1 MENRTMETAPLE
13 IFTAA
18 QVEPK
23 EIKWLWYPY
32 IPFGKLTMIIGDSGD
47 GKSTFALNLAAIL
60 TRGDTLPFTEASDG
74 PMNVVYINSED
85 AADDTIVPR
94 FIKANG
100 ARNRLVFISEKKQ
113 RLSFSDN
120 RIREAII
127 QTRASVCILDP
138 LVSYLG
144 DDVSMNLSNE
154 VRPRLEYLIET
165 ARDTGCAIIVVGHTN
180 KAEGQSAKNR
190 ANGSGDFIAA
200 ARSSLLIGRP
210 PEADNPDHRVMAH
223 SKSNLS
229 PLGDSI
235 LFSVSGG
242 GIEFIDT
249 VDLTADQIVKAV
261 GVAKP
266 RETKQS
272 VASRELLAMLSG
284 GPVHQKEIM
293 KRMSEL
299 GISKRTCE
307 LAKAT
312 LPIECIRDGALS
324 MWKLSDG
331 QGNHATTQGDTPFA
345 ESPF

>member
-1 MENRTMETAPLE
+1 MENNLREAPLE
-13 IFTAA
+13 MYTAA
-18 QVEPK
+18 HVEPK
-23 EIKWLWYPY
+23 EINWLWYPY
-32 IPFGKLTMIIGDSGD
+32 IPFGKLTMLMGDSGD

-60 TRGDTLPFTEASDG
+60 TRGDALPFTEASNG
-74 PMNVVYINSED
+74 PMNVIYINAED
-85 AADDTIVPR
+85 DADDTVVPR
-94 FIKANG
+94 FMKANG
-100 ARNRLVFISEKKQ
+100 VRNRLIFINEKKQ
-113 RLSFSDN
+113 RLTFSDK

-127 QTRASVCILDP
+127 QTHAKVCILDP

-144 DDVSMNLSNE
+144 GDVSMNLGNE
-154 VRPRLEYLIET
+154 VRPRLEYLIEA
-165 ARDTGCAIIVVGHTN
+165 ARDTGCAIIVVGHIN
-180 KAEGQSAKNR
+180 KAEGMSAKNR
-190 ANGSGDFIAA
+190 ASGSGDFIAA
-200 ARSSLLIGRP
+200 SRSSLLIGRP
-210 PEADNPDHRVMAH
+210 PDDDNPDHRVMAH

-235 LFSVSGG
+235 LFSLSGG
-242 GIEFIDT
+242 VVDFIDT

-261 GVAKP
+261 GAAKP

-293 KRMSEL
+293 KRMDEL